1 MSETYVECL
10 VQRESNMLLR
20 FGKILLTVM
29 TVGFG
34 LIGYLFLWP
43 ALIVAVITGVAA
55 YFVYMQADLEYE
67 YLYLDK
73 ELSVDKVM
81 AKSKRKKVGTY
92 DIGKM
97 EILAPIKSY
106 QLDSYKNRQCK
117 VFDYST
123 GKADQPD
130 TRYVMY
136 YDGREKVILSPSPE
150 LIKAIKNVAPRKVF
164 TE

>member
-10 VQRESNMLLR
+10 VQRESGMLVR

-34 LIGYLFLWP
+34 IFGFLFFWP
-43 ALIVAVITGVAA
+43 AMIVAVITGIGA
-55 YFVYMQADLEYE
+55 YFVSMQADLEYE

-117 VFDYST
+117 VFDYSD

-130 TRYVMY
+130 TRYVMFY
-136 YDGREKVILSPSPE
+136 NGTDKIILSPSPE

-164 TE
+164 TD

>member
-10 VQRESNMLLR
+10 VQRESSMLIR

-29 TVGFG
+29 TIGFG
-34 LIGYLFLWP
+34 VIGYLFLWP
-43 ALIVAVITGVAA
+43 AMIVAVITGVAA

-73 ELSVDKVM
+73 ELTVDKVM

-117 VFDYST
+117 VFDYSAGT
-123 GKADQPD
+123 ADQPD
-130 TRYVMY
+130 GRYVMF
-136 YDGREKVILSPSPE
+136 YDGREKIILTPSPE

-164 TE
+164 TD